1 MAFLQSAVFMIPH
14 FLYRL
19 FGLIIFLGLIKYF
32 WRGNPL
38 SHLFGILI
46 YFQLDNILSFISFA
60 DPSIKV
66 HGWALIILMGVFFVL
81 GFVNTLNNFFP
92 QQLDQYQKK

>member
-1 MAFLQSAVFMIPH
+1 MVFLQSNVFMIPL

-19 FGLIIFLGLIKYF
+19 IGLILFLGLIKYF

-60 DPSIKV
+60 DPSIKF
-66 HGWALIILMGVFFVL
+66 HGWILIILMGIFFVATVGVGAYKNRL
-81 GFVNTLNNFFP
+81 STNTA
-92 QQLDQYQKK
+92 